1 MGDSDSTNRTRLSGS
16 LVGVLILLWL
26 SVFLNYID
34 RSNLSIAAPLLKG
47 ELGLSATQLGVL
59 LSAFFWTYA
68 CLQIPAGW
76 LVDRFEVKWVFAG
89 GFLIWSAAT
98 AVTGVLHSFAALLA
112 VRVVLGMGES
122 VAYPSYSKIIA
133 NHFPVERRGFA
144 NSVVA
149 SGLCFGPSFGMLFG
163 GTLMGQFGWRPFF
176 VTLGLASLLWIGPW
190 SIWMP
195 RAKSHADDGNKK
207 GPGLQEIVAR
217 RAWVATALGLFA
229 MNYVNYFLLTWLP
242 FYLVRERGFSMNAM
256 AEVGGAIML
265 TAAVSAVVSGKL
277 SDRWIRAGATTTRIR
292 SGFIVTGNLMTGT
305 LLMAAVVAPRDVSV
319 GLLML
324 VGVGF
329 GMASANVWAIT
340 QTLAGPRV
348 AGRWAGSQ
356 NFIGNLSGAVAPALT
371 GVLVDRTGHF
381 FWPFLITGAV
391 AWSGAAVW
399 TFLLGPI
406 EPVVWRSSD
415 PFPSTRV
422 TPSLRSSASLVNRS
436 ASFNRSAAGIGHVQQ
451 LDALGD

>member
-1 MGDSDSTNRTRLSGS
+1 MGARDSTNHSGLSRTLI
-16 LVGVLILLWL
+16 GVLVLLWL

-34 RSNLSIAAPLLKG
+34 RSNLSIAAPQLKG

-76 LVDRFEVKWVFAG
+76 LVDHLEVKWVFAG

-112 VRVVLGMGES
+112 VRVILGMGES

-144 NSVVA
+144 NSIVA
-149 SGLCFGPSFGMLFG
+149 SGLCFGPSFGLLFG
-163 GTLMGQFGWRPFF
+163 GTLMGRFGWRPFF
-176 VTLGLASLLWIGPW
+176 VTLGLVSLLWLGPW
-190 SIWMP
+190 SAWMP
-195 RAKSHADDGNKK
+195 QVKASADGDKK
-207 GPGLQEIVAR
+207 PGPGIPEIVAR
-217 RAWVATALGLFA
+217 RAWVATGLGLFCS
-229 MNYVNYFLLTWLP
+229 NYFNYFLLTWLP
-242 FYLVRERGFSMNAM
+242 FYLVRERGFSMSGM
-256 AEVGGAIML
+256 AEVGGATML
-265 TAAVSAVVSGKL
+265 TAALSAVVCGKL
-277 SDRWIRAGATTTRIR
+277 SDRWILAGATTTRIR
-292 SGFIVTGNLMTGT
+292 KGFMVAGSLAMGMF
-305 LLMAAVVAPRDVSV
+305 LMAAVVVPRDVSV

-324 VGVGF
+324 AGAGF
-329 GMASANVWAIT
+329 GLVSANVWAIT
-340 QTLAGPRV
+340 QTLAGPRA

-381 FWPFLITGAV
+381 LWPFLITGAV

-399 TFLLGPI
+399 AFLLGPI
-406 EPVVWRSSD
+406 EPVVWRMSPGAMKRTAFD
-415 PFPSTRV
+415 PLAMSP
-422 TPSLRSSASLVNRS
+422 
-436 ASFNRSAAGIGHVQQ
+436 AGPGPLP
-451 LDALGD
+451 LDDNL

>member
-1 MGDSDSTNRTRLSGS
+1 MGDRDSTNRSQLSRT
-16 LVGVLILLWL
+16 LIGVLVLLWL

-34 RSNLSIAAPLLKG
+34 RSNLSIAAPQLKS

-76 LVDRFEVKWVFAG
+76 LVDHLEVKWVFAG

-133 NHFPVERRGFA
+133 NHFPLARRGLA
-144 NSVVA
+144 NSIVA
-149 SGLCFGPSFGMLFG
+149 SGLCFGPSFGILFG
-163 GTLMGQFGWRPFF
+163 GTLMGRFGWRPFF
-176 VTLGLASLLWIGPW
+176 VILGLASLLWIGPW

-195 RAKSHADDGNKK
+195 RAKLRADHDNNK
-207 GPGLQEIVAR
+207 GPGLPEIVAR
-217 RAWVATALGLFA
+217 RAWVATALGLFC

-256 AEVGGAIML
+256 AEVGGAMML
-265 TAAVSAVVSGKL
+265 TAAVSAIVSGRL
-277 SDRWIRAGATTTRIR
+277 SDRWIRAGATTTRVR
-292 SGFIVTGNLMTGT
+292 RRFMVAGGLLTGSF
-305 LLMAAVVAPRDVSV
+305 LMAAVVAPRSISV

-324 VGVGF
+324 AGVGF
-329 GMASANVWAIT
+329 GMSSSNVWAIT
-340 QTLAGPRV
+340 QTLAGPQA

-356 NFIGNLSGAVAPALT
+356 NFIGNLSGAIGPALT
-371 GVLVDRTGHF
+371 GLLVDRTGHF
-381 FWPFLITGAV
+381 FWPFLITGSM

-406 EPVVWRSSD
+406 EPVVWKISSNVME
-415 PFPSTRV
+415 SIALKRTAL
-422 TPSLRSSASLVNRS
+422 TPTG
-436 ASFNRSAAGIGHVQQ
+436 AAPLPV
-451 LDALGD
+451 DDNC

>member
-1 MGDSDSTNRTRLSGS
+1 MGNSDSTNRTRLSRT
-16 LVGVLILLWL
+16 LIGVLVLLWL

-34 RSNLSIAAPLLKG
+34 RSNLSIAAPQLRG

-76 LVDRFEVKWVFAG
+76 LVDHLEVKWVFAG

-112 VRVVLGMGES
+112 VRVVLGVGES

-133 NHFPVERRGFA
+133 NHFPVGRRGFA
-144 NSVVA
+144 NSIVA

-163 GTLMGQFGWRPFF
+163 GTLMGRFGWRPFF
-176 VTLGLASLLWIGPW
+176 VILGLTSLLWIGPW

-195 RAKSHADDGNKK
+195 RAKSHADHDNKT
-207 GPGLQEIVAR
+207 GPGLLEIVAR

-256 AEVGGAIML
+256 AEVGGSMML

-277 SDRWIRAGATTTRIR
+277 SDRWIRAGATTTRVR
-292 SGFIVTGNLMTGT
+292 RGFIVTGNILTGT
-305 LLMAAVVAPRDVSV
+305 FLVAAVVAPRDVAV

-371 GVLVDRTGHF
+371 GVLVDRTGYF
-381 FWPFLITGAV
+381 LWPFLITGTV

-406 EPVVWRSSD
+406 EPVVWKISSNVME
-415 PFPSTRV
+415 SIALKRAV
-422 TPSLRSSASLVNRS
+422 LTP
-436 ASFNRSAAGIGHVQQ
+436 AGT
-451 LDALGD
+451 

>member
-1 MGDSDSTNRTRLSGS
+1 MLLFPMIAIRAQAKMRRLSVIGHSDSTNDSKLSPT
-16 LVGVLILLWL
+16 LIGVLVLLWL

-34 RSNLSIAAPLLKG
+34 RSNLSIAAPQLKS

-76 LVDRFEVKWVFAG
+76 LVDHLEVKWVFAG

-112 VRVVLGMGES
+112 VRVILGIGES

-133 NHFPVERRGFA
+133 NHFPMARRGLA
-144 NSVVA
+144 NSIVA
-149 SGLCFGPSFGMLFG
+149 SGLCFGPSFGLLFG
-163 GTLMGQFGWRPFF
+163 GTLMGRFGWRPFF

-190 SIWMP
+190 SLWMP
-195 RAKSHADDGNKK
+195 RAKPQKADGSKNRIR
-207 GPGLQEIVAR
+207 LTEIVAR
-217 RAWVATALGLFA
+217 KAWVATALGLFCS
-229 MNYVNYFLLTWLP
+229 NYVNYFLLTWLP
-242 FYLVRERGFSMNAM
+242 FYLVRARGFSMNAM
-256 AEVGGAIML
+256 AEVGGAMML

-277 SDRWIRAGATTTRIR
+277 SDRWIRAGATTTRVR
-292 SGFIVTGNLMTGT
+292 RGFIVAGNLVTGT
-305 LLMAAVVAPRDVSV
+305 FLMASVVAPRSISV

-324 VGVGF
+324 AGMGF
-329 GMASANVWAIT
+329 GMVSANIWAIT
-340 QTLAGPRV
+340 QTLAGPHA

-371 GVLVDRTGHF
+371 GILVDRTGNF
-381 FWPFLITGAV
+381 LWPFLIAGAV

-406 EPVVWRSSD
+406 EPVVWKNFRSIPEQHAFDGPKLS
-415 PFPSTRV
+415 PVLSEE
-422 TPSLRSSASLVNRS
+422 
-436 ASFNRSAAGIGHVQQ
+436 
-451 LDALGD
+451 

>member
-1 MGDSDSTNRTRLSGS
+1 MDNSDSTNRTRLSRT
-16 LVGVLILLWL
+16 LIGVLVLLWL

-47 ELGLSATQLGVL
+47 ELGLSATQLGVP

-163 GTLMGQFGWRPFF
+163 GTLMGRFGWRPFF

-195 RAKSHADDGNKK
+195 RAKSHADHGSNR
-207 GPGLQEIVAR
+207 GPGLPEIVAR
-217 RAWVATALGLFA
+217 RAWAATALGLFA

-256 AEVGGAIML
+256 AEVGGAMML

-277 SDRWIRAGATTTRIR
+277 SDRWIRAGATTTHVRR
-292 SGFIVTGNLMTGT
+292 GFMVIGGLWTGA
-305 LLMAAVVAPRDVSV
+305 LLMAAVVTPRDVSI

-324 VGVGF
+324 AGIGF
-329 GMASANVWAIT
+329 GMSSANVWAIT
-340 QTLAGPRV
+340 QTLAGPRA

-356 NFIGNLSGAVAPALT
+356 NFIGNLSGAVAPAIT

-381 FWPFLITGAV
+381 FWPFLITGAF

-399 TFLLGPI
+399 AFLLGPI
-406 EPVVWRSSD
+406 EPVVWKISSNVME
-415 PFPSTRV
+415 SIALKR
-422 TPSLRSSASLVNRS
+422 A
-436 ASFNRSAAGIGHVQQ
+436 
-451 LDALGD
+451 ALGPAGATPLPLDDNL

>member
-1 MGDSDSTNRTRLSGS
+1 MGDSDSTNRTTLSRT

-76 LVDRFEVKWVFAG
+76 LVDRFEVKWIFAG

-163 GTLMGQFGWRPFF
+163 GTLMGRFGWRPFF

-190 SIWMP
+190 AAWMP
-195 RAKSHADDGNKK
+195 RAKAHANHGNKK
-207 GPGLQEIVAR
+207 GPGLPEIVAR
-217 RAWVATALGLFA
+217 RAWVATALGLFC

-256 AEVGGAIML
+256 AEVGGAMML
-265 TAAVSAVVSGKL
+265 TAAISAIVSGRL
-277 SDRWIRAGATTTRIR
+277 SDRWIRAGATTTRVR
-292 SGFIVTGNLMTGT
+292 RGFMMAGGLSVGVFI
-305 LLMAAVVAPRDVSV
+305 MAAVVAPRDVSV
-319 GLLML
+319 ALLML
-324 VGVGF
+324 AGAGF
-329 GMASANVWAIT
+329 GMSSSNVWAIT
-340 QTLAGPRV
+340 QTLAGPQA

-356 NFIGNLSGAVAPALT
+356 NFIGNLSGTIGPALT
-371 GVLVDRTGHF
+371 GLLVDRTGHF
-381 FWPFLITGAV
+381 FWPFLIAGGM
-391 AWSGAAVW
+391 AWTGAAVW
-399 TFLLGPI
+399 AFLLGPI
-406 EPVVWRSSD
+406 EPVVWKISSNVME
-415 PFPSTRV
+415 SIALKRAAV
-422 TPSLRSSASLVNRS
+422 TP
-436 ASFNRSAAGIGHVQQ
+436 AGATPLPVDDN
-451 LDALGD
+451 L

>member
-1 MGDSDSTNRTRLSGS
+1 MGNRDSTNRTRLSRT
-16 LVGVLILLWL
+16 LIGVLVLLWL

-163 GTLMGQFGWRPFF
+163 GTLMGRFGWRPFF

-195 RAKSHADDGNKK
+195 RAKSHADHDNKK
-207 GPGLQEIVAR
+207 GPGLPEIVAR

-256 AEVGGAIML
+256 AEVGGAMML

-277 SDRWIRAGATTTRIR
+277 SDRWIRSGATTTHVRR
-292 SGFIVTGNLMTGT
+292 GFMVIGGLWTGA
-305 LLMAAVVAPRDVSV
+305 LLMAAVVTPRDVSI

-324 VGVGF
+324 AGIGF
-329 GMASANVWAIT
+329 GMSSANVWAIT
-340 QTLAGPRV
+340 QTLAGPRA

-356 NFIGNLSGAVAPALT
+356 NFIGNLSGAVAPAIT

-381 FWPFLITGAV
+381 FWPFLITGAF

-399 TFLLGPI
+399 AFLLGPI
-406 EPVVWRSSD
+406 EPVVWKISSNVME
-415 PFPSTRV
+415 SIALKR
-422 TPSLRSSASLVNRS
+422 A
-436 ASFNRSAAGIGHVQQ
+436 
-451 LDALGD
+451 ALGPAGATPLPLDDNF

>member
-1 MGDSDSTNRTRLSGS
+1 MGDSHSTNRTRLSRN
-16 LVGVLILLWL
+16 LIGVLVSLCL
-26 SVFLNYID
+26 SVFLNYTD
-34 RSNLSIAAPLLKG
+34 RSNLSIAAPQLKS

-76 LVDRFEVKWVFAG
+76 LVEHLEVKWVFAG

-149 SGLCFGPSFGMLFG
+149 SGLCFGPSFGLLFG
-163 GTLMGQFGWRPFF
+163 GTLMGRFGWRPFF

-195 RAKSHADDGNKK
+195 RAKSHADHDNKK
-207 GPGLQEIVAR
+207 GPGLPEIVAR
-217 RAWVATALGLFA
+217 RAWVATALGLFC

-256 AEVGGAIML
+256 AEVGGAMML
-265 TAAVSAVVSGKL
+265 TAAISAIVSGRL
-277 SDRWIRAGATTTRIR
+277 SDRWIRAGATTTRVR
-292 SGFIVTGNLMTGT
+292 RGFM
-305 LLMAAVVAPRDVSV
+305 MAGGLSVGMFIMVAEVAPRDVSV

-324 VGVGF
+324 AGAGF
-329 GMASANVWAIT
+329 GMSSSNVWAIT
-340 QTLAGPRV
+340 QTLAGPQA
-348 AGRWAGSQ
+348 AGRWSGAQ
-356 NFIGNLSGAVAPALT
+356 NFVSNLSGAMGPAIT
-371 GVLVDRTGHF
+371 GVLVDHTGRF
-381 FWPFLITGAV
+381 LWPFLITGAV

-406 EPVVWRSSD
+406 EPVVWKVSSNVME
-415 PFPSTRV
+415 SIALKRTTL
-422 TPSLRSSASLVNRS
+422 TPGG
-436 ASFNRSAAGIGHVQQ
+436 AAPLIEE
-451 LDALGD
+451 